1 MFKKIKRRFF
11 PTKKEIAIDNVHRF
25 FRADYAFIINLVV
38 AVLFFIAGSYSQLH
52 TAEQT
57 KQHIAEQTKQSI
69 NEQANEIKTEIN
81 ETCDKSCIGFYW

>member
-52 TAEQT
+52 IAKETKKATDSCENAE
-57 KQHIAEQTKQSI
+57 KSCKEK
-69 NEQANEIKTEIN
+69 
-81 ETCDKSCIGFYW
+81 CKSCIGFSY